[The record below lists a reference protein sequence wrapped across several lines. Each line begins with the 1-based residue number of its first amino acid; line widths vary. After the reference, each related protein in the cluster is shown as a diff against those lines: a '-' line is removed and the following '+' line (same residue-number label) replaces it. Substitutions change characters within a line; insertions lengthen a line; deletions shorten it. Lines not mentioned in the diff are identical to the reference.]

1 MSVAGKRLEIPNP
14 APIRLI
20 SAETK
25 LARKAELNE
34 ARKPWKLCCRA
45 GIVVPNAINL
55 TMADAPGLA
64 PLADRRPKRYCKLAL
79 CG

>member
-14 APIRLI
+14 PIRLI

-34 ARKPWKLCCRA
+34 AQALEAAHLLFQDRCPERHQFDHGRRSWLGPA
-45 GIVVPNAINL
+45 
-55 TMADAPGLA
+55 
-64 PLADRRPKRYCKLAL
+64 RRP
-79 CG
+79 